1 MDGDLSVEEFNQ
13 AVSMIMKATERIN
26 QIQRDA
32 LKKNYAADTNWG
44 E

>member
-1 MDGDLSVEEFNQ
+1 
-13 AVSMIMKATERIN
+13 MIFKATERIN

-32 LKKNYAADTNWG
+32 LKKNYANTAQDWG